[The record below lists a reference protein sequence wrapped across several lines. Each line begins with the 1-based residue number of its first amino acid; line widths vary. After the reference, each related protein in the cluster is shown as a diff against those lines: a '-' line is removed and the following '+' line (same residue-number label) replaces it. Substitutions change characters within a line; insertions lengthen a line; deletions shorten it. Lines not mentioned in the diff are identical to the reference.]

1 MEFIMLKQI
10 CKSPYIPAMV
20 IHIWPRVYTGLDADI
35 FRTKRV
41 STPET
46 DSDALKKIYLATP
59 VP

>member
-1 MEFIMLKQI
+1 MLKQI

-46 DSDALKKIYLATP
+46 DSDGLKKIYLATP